1 MKKIIKKTPLNSVHK
16 KSGAKMIEFGGWEM
30 PVRYKGII
38 AEHNVTREKAGI
50 FDVSHMG
57 EILINGDKAL
67 DELQYLVTNDVSRLK
82 KGQILYTP
90 MCNNS
95 GGVVDDVLIY
105 CKKEREVYLL
115 VVNAAN
121 TDKDFEWIK
130 DNIHQE
136 NVNVVN
142 ISDKTGQISLQGPF
156 AEKIL
161 QKVADYNLKNMKHFW
176 FEEDIEIKGVK
187 CIVSRTGYTG
197 EDGFEIYIPWERTE
211 LIWNLLLEI
220 GKDNGLEPCGLGARD
235 TLRLEACLPLYG
247 HELRENLTP
256 VAAGLTRFVKLDKG
270 DFLGKDAIEEELSKG
285 PEYKLVAFEMLERG
299 IPRSGYKIVK
309 DDDEVGF
316 VTSGSYSP
324 TLRKNV
330 GLGYVKTEAAKTGEE
345 IHILIRNKKVKAKI
359 VKKPFYNREV

>member
-1 MKKIIKKTPLNSVHK
+1 MEKTIKKTPLNSVHK
-16 KSGAKMIEFGGWEM
+16 KLGAKMIEFGGWEM
-30 PVRYKGII
+30 PVQYKGII
-38 AEHNVTREKAGI
+38 AEHNATREKAGI

-57 EILINGDKAL
+57 EILIYGDGAL

-90 MCNNS
+90 MCNSS

-105 CKKEREVYLL
+105 CKKEGEVYLL

-130 DNIHQE
+130 ENIHQE
-136 NVNVVN
+136 SVNVVN
-142 ISDKTGQISLQGPF
+142 VSNETGQIALQGPL

-161 QKVADYNLKNMKHFW
+161 QKTTDYNLKTIKYFR
-176 FEEDIEIKGVK
+176 FKEDIVIKGVK
-187 CIVSRTGYTG
+187 CVVSRTGYTG
-197 EDGFEIYIPWERTE
+197 EDGFEIYIPWVQTE

-220 GKDNGLEPCGLGARD
+220 GKDKGLEPCGLGARD

-256 VAAGLTRFVKLDKG
+256 IAAGLTRFVKLDKG
-270 DFLGKDAIEEELSKG
+270 DFLGKDAIEAELSKG
-285 PEYKLVAFEMLERG
+285 PEYKLVAFKMLERG

-309 DDDEVGF
+309 DDEVGF

-324 TLRKNV
+324 TLRENV

-359 VKKPFYNREV
+359 VEKPFYNREV